1 MWLNE
6 SQTPPAWPEQPS
18 FSMCPGIK
26 WVTPSAGYVSWTQK
40 GDFTCFYW
48 DVNNVVL
55 QSVTLKSQHIEIQT
69 WSFINSLSLSSLN
82 QINPEISETHSS
94 LVRCRVLTDNR
105 RRWCQGRYIWWPE
118 SSGCSQ
124 CTSYTWCRFYL
135 RGESVRD
142 MGLLRNWYIYGDI
155 SASLDLRSLF
165 QRHYPPN

>member
-6 SQTPPAWPEQPS
+6 LQTPPAWPEQHSLPS
-18 FSMCPGIK
+18 PCVRASNESHLQLVML
-26 WVTPSAGYVSWTQK
+26 QE

-69 WSFINSLSLSSLN
+69 ISFIISLSLSSLN

-94 LVRCRVLTDNR
+94 LVHCRVLTDNR

-118 SSGCSQ
+118 SWSCSR
-124 CTSYTWCRFYL
+124 CTSYTWCKLYL

-155 SASLDLRSLF
+155 SASLDQRSFF